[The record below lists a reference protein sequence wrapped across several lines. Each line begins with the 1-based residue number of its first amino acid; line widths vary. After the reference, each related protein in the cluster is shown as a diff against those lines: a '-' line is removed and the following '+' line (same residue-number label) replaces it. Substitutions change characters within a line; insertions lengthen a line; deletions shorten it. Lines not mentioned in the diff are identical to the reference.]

1 MDKVDFEGVKR
12 ASIARALGVS
22 DTTIQRWIKQDV
34 LEKKLEELQK
44 EAKLIK
50 TFEPIRELKQKRVKE
65 IKKRAWFLKPPFW
78 SMNIIIDFFKK
89 SNHFQKLAPSFALY
103 IKCKMGNEITQII
116 RYPFIYLYS
125 LALRGDEIW

>member
-22 DTTIQRWIKQDV
+22 DTTIQRWIKQDI
-34 LEKKLEELQK
+34 LEKKLEEFQK

-65 IKKRAWFLKPPFW
+65 IK
-78 SMNIIIDFFKK
+78 
-89 SNHFQKLAPSFALY
+89 
-103 IKCKMGNEITQII
+103 
-116 RYPFIYLYS
+116 
-125 LALRGDEIW
+125 